1 MSLVIPTQAGADVVD
16 LEPEGDPRPMT
27 MLAEIIDV
35 VVGVDTHRDTH
46 TAHLVNPIGAML
58 GELTV
63 PNSTAGFNQLL
74 AWIAGLQPGPRIV
87 LAVEGTRSYGIALAR
102 HAAAAGLHVVE
113 VEQPKRAQRRRRGKS
128 DPIDARLAA
137 LAVLQL
143 PTHKLATPRADGD
156 REALRILL
164 TSRDQLTSLKTVQ
177 ANQLHALLL
186 AGDDEDRQLSR
197 GTFNQA
203 TLGRIARRRPG
214 RDADLGQAVHR
225 AECRRLAI
233 AVRDLERQLAA
244 NKKQLAGIVEQVAPG
259 ITTRPG
265 IGPVSAATAIV
276 AFSHPGRLRSEAA
289 FAAMAGTCP
298 IPAGSGQ
305 TQRERLNRGGDRTLN
320 RAIHTIARNRLINDE
335 QTRAYAQR
343 RRTEGKS
350 DREIIR
356 CLKRYISRQL
366 YRQLTSTMATA

>member
-1 MSLVIPTQAGADVVD
+1 
-16 LEPEGDPRPMT
+16 
-27 MLAEIIDV
+27 MLAEIIDA
-35 VVGVDTHRDTH
+35 VVGIDTHRDTH
-46 TAHLVNPIGAML
+46 TAHLVNPIGGTL
-58 GELTV
+58 GELTFS
-63 PNSTAGFNQLL
+63 NNTAGFKQLL
-74 AWIAGLQPGPRIV
+74 TWIGELQPGPRLV

-113 VEQPKRAQRRRRGKS
+113 VEQPKRAQRRRGKS

-137 LAVLQL
+137 LAVLRL
-143 PTHKLATPRADGD
+143 PADKLASPRADGD

-164 TSRDQLTSLKTVQ
+164 TSRDQLTGLKTVQ

-186 AGDDEDRQLSR
+186 AGDDDDRKLGR
-197 GTFNQA
+197 GAFNQA

-214 RDADLGQAVHR
+214 RDANRGQAVHR

-233 AVRDLERQLAA
+233 AVRELDRQLAA
-244 NKKQLAGIVEQVAPG
+244 NKKQLAGIVEEMAPG
-259 ITTRPG
+259 ITARPG

-289 FAAMAGTCP
+289 FAALGGTCP
-298 IPAGSGQ
+298 ILASSGQ
-305 TQRERLNRGGDRTLN
+305 TDRHRLNRGGDRTLN

-335 QTRAYAQR
+335 QTRTYAQR
-343 RRTEGKS
+343 RRAEGKS

-366 YRQLTSTMATA
+366 YRQLTNTMTAA